1 MTATLV
7 KARVSILI
15 MLIIVVM
22 NTQSYASYDATSC
35 QEAMD
40 KLAANE
46 LISGRGMNA
55 DGSINYGAGD
65 NITRAEMAMLLAR
78 LMSGGEKNIP
88 AASDTYKDTES
99 VKWASS
105 AIALCAT
112 NGVMGGVGDNRFA
125 PTESITGYQALAAC
139 IRAAG
144 LDPVRGSGWQLQ
156 AVMVASENGVDV
168 QSLDLSAPLT
178 RGDCAVILTALLGF

>member
-1 MTATLV
+1 MFYTKAETRMLFLITLIV
-7 KARVSILI
+7 LVMSVQVS
-15 MLIIVVM
+15 
-22 NTQSYASYDATSC
+22 ASYDATSC

-46 LISGRGMNA
+46 LISGRGTNA
-55 DGSINYGAGD
+55 DGSIDYGADD
-65 NITRAEMAMLLAR
+65 NISRAEMAMLLAR

-88 AASDTYKDTES
+88 AASDTYKDTEI

-105 AIALCAT
+105 AISLCTA

-125 PTESITGYQALAAC
+125 PTEAITGYQALAAC

-156 AVMVASENGVDV
+156 AVMVACESGVDV
-168 QSLDLSAPLT
+168 QSLDLSAPIS
-178 RGDCAVILTALLGF
+178 RGEVAVLMTALLGF